1 MSRDVTPQNHICA
14 APLTATM
21 RRKYHY
27 TMGILLQVFAM
38 TSLMLRLCGRD
49 QRSPSF
55 LEHARRPKSAYR
67 DSMLIKYAMAKMQF
81 NSSNTIES
89 NHPHVIDKV
98 NSLQY
103 RKAADVM
110 NEVRFPETKTLSSTL
125 LSIC

>member
-1 MSRDVTPQNHICA
+1 
-14 APLTATM
+14 M

-38 TSLMLRLCGRD
+38 TSLILHAYAAETND
-49 QRSPSF
+49 PPSF

-110 NEVRFPETKTLSSTL
+110 NGYGFETKHCQAL
-125 LSIC
+125 C